1 MSEGGDDDS
10 QKTEQPSQKR
20 LDDARKKGQV
30 IFSKEIG
37 NFFMLSVF
45 GVLLIVLAKQFMLD
59 INRVIYPFI
68 ERPNDFLMS
77 APAVL
82 SLMKKTL
89 LDIGAVMFI
98 PLLLAVLAALA
109 SAGVQTKFGIS
120 LERIKPKLE
129 KISILKGVKRLF
141 SMKNLIEFLKGIAKI
156 TIVGVVVYMMLEPH
170 FPRLNLLPHYDMSDM
185 LIFTNEMVSVIMI
198 PVLAILM
205 IFAAFDY
212 GYQYFAFMKNLRM
225 SKQDLKDEYKQQEG
239 DPHIKGKLKQMRA
252 EKAKKRMM
260 ANVPNADVII
270 TNPTHYAIALKYD
283 TKSMKAPIVLAKGY
297 DVVAMRIKNVAE
309 DNRIPV
315 FRNPPLARALYE
327 TAELDKE
334 IPYEQYA
341 AVAKIIGYVYKMKG
355 KVPNKK

>member
-1 MSEGGDDDS
+1 MSEGGDDS

-45 GVLLIVLAKQFMLD
+45 GVLLLVLAKPLMLD
-59 INRVIYPFI
+59 INLLMYPFI

-77 APAVL
+77 PPAVL
-82 SLMKKTL
+82 AMVKKL
-89 LDIGAVMFI
+89 LSDVGAVMFV

-109 SAGVQTKFGIS
+109 SAGVQTKFGFAT
-120 LERIKPKLE
+120 ERIIPKLE
-129 KISILKGVKRLF
+129 KISILKGVKRII
-141 SMKNLIEFLKGIAKI
+141 SMKNLVEFLKGIAKI
-156 TIVGVVVYMMLEPH
+156 TIVGVVVYVMLEPY

-185 LIFTNEMVSVIMI
+185 LIFTNEMVATIMI

-205 IFAAFDY
+205 LFAALDY

-252 EKAKKRMM
+252 EKARKRMM

-283 TKSMKAPIVLAKGY
+283 KATMKAPVVLAKGY
-297 DVVAMRIKNVAE
+297 DVAAMRIKAIAE
-309 DNRIPV
+309 DNRIPL
-315 FRNPPLARALYE
+315 FRNPPLARALYD
-327 TAELDKE
+327 TAEIDKE

-355 KVPNKK
+355 KSVRQK